1 MHARLSRGTIKDKYI
16 IVNEGN
22 PRYIR

>member
-1 MHARLSRGTIKDKYI
+1 LSRGTIKDKYI